1 MQFSWYTRR
10 IGLAAIYK
18 MTEVFM
24 IADKSAGHEETWK
37 FLDRRLEEGHQ
48 LLEALQLTDATTKN
62 MTRAVNSAF
71 LTVNY
76 SRIHY
81 NIR

>member
-1 MQFSWYTRR
+1 
-10 IGLAAIYK
+10 

-24 IADKSAGHEETWK
+24 IADKSPGHVETWK
-37 FLDRRLEEGHQ
+37 FLDRRLNEGHQ

-71 LTVNY
+71 LTVN
-76 SRIHY
+76 
-81 NIR
+81 